1 MAPATKYHSNEILTA
16 QGKTE
21 LEAELE
27 NLKHVVRPR
36 LSERI
41 HEAKEFGEM
50 AEGGEFDDAKNEL
63 GFVEGRIEYLEEVL
77 THARI
82 VVEHDPSV
90 ASLGGFVE
98 VTDPEGNE
106 HVFNIVGPAEVEPLE
121 GKISNETPVARALL
135 GKRAGETAEVKA
147 PAGTIE
153 YLIKKV
159 W

>member
-1 MAPATKYHSNEILTA
+1 MDDHSNEILTA
-16 QGKTE
+16 QGKIE

-27 NLKHVVRPR
+27 NLKHVVRPQ

-41 HEAKEFGEM
+41 HESKEFGEM

-63 GFVEGRIEYLEEVL
+63 GFVEGRIEYIEEVL

-82 VVEHDPSV
+82 VDEHDPSV
-90 ASLGGFVE
+90 VSLGGFVE
-98 VTDPEGNE
+98 VTDPDGRQ

-121 GKISNETPVARALL
+121 GKISNESPVAQALL
-135 GKRAGETAEVKA
+135 GKHEGETVAVKV

-153 YLIKKV
+153 YSIKKV